1 MSNIFEKNINALA
14 VKDRELASKLAS
26 HIITEIPQLV
36 QENGFYN
43 LVYKNVYLHNRQNPL
58 QEALEIFSQAK
69 NEPVAIHLIYGIG
82 LGYLFQVASQKSLGT
97 VILYEPD
104 MNILKLAFTLVDF
117 SGDILKNN
125 IHIAST
131 LNKAGEYIYQKSNI
145 KNTPLMLSTAAYR
158 ELDENKFNELVT
170 ELQRMV
176 GSYGMDLR
184 YTREKFYPLLQK
196 MIANLP
202 CFIHEIPLAEFK
214 DFYKGKTA
222 VVVSA
227 GPTLDRNI
235 DTIKKYRDNIVLF
248 VVGTAMRTI
257 AKHQITP
264 DFLCI
269 IEANDCS
276 KQIAGLDLSDVNF
289 ITEPFSHPNLR
300 KFKFKNV
307 YSHISA
313 NQPVNFFWS
322 KILGVNIEE
331 YWSKGTVSYAAL
343 NCARILGCSKIVLVG
358 QDLAYVEGQCYSKDS
373 AYKDLVC
380 CLNKE
385 TGKWE
390 ITAKD
395 FDNFCASLSNS
406 TNEEVRIKTAKKR
419 LQDLNNALYYVKG
432 INGDMIP
439 TESVYAAFI
448 RPLREFAE
456 HFNDREYI
464 NTSLVGAQI
473 DGYKNMPLEEAL
485 ADSPRIDN
493 RELISDFKYD
503 IDKIF
508 ENIHSVVTN
517 FSYAREKM
525 QEGAKL
531 IKTLNNELKRYR
543 AVNPEILKIFK
554 KLSMNYYE
562 LSAVY
567 AKKNLLFDFITTA
580 ERIDLDY
587 EMKMTV
593 EFTPKTIENI
603 TDKINTY
610 YQNAQ
615 KRMDIISESLIKV
628 CGELK

>member
-43 LVYKNVYLHNRQNPL
+43 LVYKNVYLHNRQSPL

-69 NEPVAIHLIYGIG
+69 NEPVAIHLIYGMG

-214 DFYKGKTA
+214 DFYNGKTA

-248 VVGTAMRTI
+248 VVGTAMKTI

-503 IDKIF
+503 IDKIC

-517 FSYAREKM
+517 FNYAREKM

-615 KRMDIISESLIKV
+615 KRMDIISESLIKI

>member
-69 NEPVAIHLIYGIG
+69 NEPVAIHLIYGMG

-104 MNILKLAFTLVDF
+104 MNILKLVFTLVDF

-125 IHIAST
+125 VYIAST
-131 LNKAGEYIYQKSNI
+131 LDRAGEYIYQKSNT
-145 KNTPLMLSTAAYR
+145 KNIPLMLSTAAYR

-313 NQPVNFFWS
+313 NQPVNFFWREIS
-322 KILGVNIEE
+322 GVNIEE

-343 NCARILGCSKIVLVG
+343 NCARILGCSRIVLVG

-406 TNEEVRIKTAKKR
+406 PNEEVRIKTAKKR

-503 IDKIF
+503 IDKIC

-517 FSYAREKM
+517 FNYAREKM

-531 IKTLNNELKRYR
+531 IKTLNNERKRYR

-615 KRMDIISESLIKV
+615 KRMDIISEALIKV